1 MTGLTVND
9 TITDAAMTATGKTVS
24 DLQSDVKFG
33 ANAIT
38 GTLKYVENWTWFDAD
53 PEINTGNFLAFKSTL
68 TGADKITVELINGKL
83 HQGPQELDADG
94 IAIFHIT
101 NKNTEMVQVVAYKDG
116 LTQSKL
122 YALDNLTLQAAD

>member
-9 TITDAAMTATGKTVS
+9 TIADEILGKTVS

-38 GTLKYVENWTWFDAD
+38 GTLKYIENWTEFSGQTS
-53 PEINTGNFLAFKSTL
+53 ENTGNFIAFKSTL
-68 TGADKITVELINGKL
+68 TGADKITVQLVGSNN
-83 HQGPQELDADG
+83 HTGPQELDEDG

-101 NKNTEMVQVVAYKDG
+101 DKSRQMIQVVAYKDG
-116 LTQSKL
+116 LVQQKL
-122 YALDNLTLQAAD
+122 YSLKGLTTLSE